1 MLIHNGSHLPG
12 VKRCKRNSSLSA
24 VNDIDAKKYAR
35 FSRVLVVT
43 ELDVSWTQF
52 DVMVQPDK
60 WSRTQGIMLPSPHAS
75 CKNTYFPFLFDVK
88 GTMNTVQRNITRNK
102 IIPENNVN
110 S

>member
-1 MLIHNGSHLPG
+1 MQKKQLLKWEFVVTKLFNT
-12 VKRCKRNSSLSA
+12 A

-35 FSRVLVVT
+35 FSRVLIVT

-60 WSRTQGIMLPSPHAS
+60 WSRTQEIMFPSSHAS

-88 GTMNTVQRNITRNK
+88 GTMNTVQWNII

-110 S
+110 ILL

>member
-1 MLIHNGSHLPG
+1 MQKKQL
-12 VKRCKRNSSLSA
+12 VKWEFVVAKLFNTA

-60 WSRTQGIMLPSPHAS
+60 
-75 CKNTYFPFLFDVK
+75 
-88 GTMNTVQRNITRNK
+88 
-102 IIPENNVN
+102 
-110 S
+110 